1 MRLTG
6 IHIKSFRAIRDVTID
21 SVENALI
28 LVGQNNTGKST
39 ILDALRAAL
48 GDYTVTERDFNWDGS
63 NIEIALTL
71 ELTKDDLMRLCRKG
85 IISRYRRFDSWIE
98 DFLKKLP
105 SFVPTIESDAQEE
118 KVGEENQSK
127 KGNTVQAKLDHSWEL
142 GELSFCFIANKD
154 GKRRYFDGFKKNN
167 PYIEKLLPRIYSVSP
182 ERDIERLQS
191 DLLLLREDSL
201 ISKMR
206 SGCCLFDEA
215 KTCDH
220 CFSCIGY
227 LNQKKPIDLDAFEA
241 SKLLDYKLYQLNLEE
256 FSKSVNKNFK
266 KNGGQEQIIYSM
278 NRNVEQMLQVTTEIC
293 HPSERETRTLDGMG
307 QGMRS
312 IYLLSLLET
321 YTEMQEQLSSILIIE
336 EPELFLHPTLQRVA
350 GEILY
355 RLSRKNQVI
364 FSTHS
369 PNLLANFNS
378 REIRQV
384 VLDKKGL
391 SVVRDHTDISVILDD
406 LGYTATDL
414 MNVNFVFIVE
424 GKQDKS
430 RLPLL
435 LRRYYSEI
443 YDKEGNLSR
452 VAIITTNSCTNIKTY
467 ANLKYMNQVYLKDQF
482 LMIRDGDGKDRNK
495 LVRQL
500 CNYYEEAGKRDVDHL
515 PKVRPENVLVLKYY
529 SFENYFFNPSIM
541 AKLGI
546 VKSEESFYKT
556 FYEKWREYLSRLS
569 SGQKLIC
576 VIGHDLR
583 GPEDVKAHMEEI
595 RTYMRGH
602 NLYDCFYGRFKKE
615 ENELLSR
622 YIELAPR
629 EDFSDILDAIDR
641 FVFFESRRQ

>member
-48 GDYTVTERDFNWDGS
+48 GDYKVTEKDFSWDGG

-85 IISRYRRFDSWIE
+85 IISRYRRFDSWLE
-98 DFLKKLP
+98 DFQKKLP
-105 SFVPTIESDAQEE
+105 SFAPVKEE
-118 KVGEENQSK
+118 AEGENKNSK
-127 KGNTVQAKLDHSWEL
+127 SADWEH
-142 GELSFCFIANKD
+142 GELSFCFIQNND
-154 GKRRYFDGFKKNN
+154 GRKRYFDGFKKNN
-167 PYIEKLLPRIYSVSP
+167 PYVEKLLPRIYSVSP

-191 DLLLLREDSL
+191 DLLLLREDAL

-220 CFSCIGY
+220 CFLCIGY
-227 LNQKKPIDLDAFEA
+227 INQKKPVDLDAFEA

-256 FSKSVNKNFK
+256 FSKSVNQNFK
-266 KNGGQEQIIYSM
+266 KNGGQERIVYSM

-293 HPSERETRTLDGMG
+293 HPTQKETRTLDGMG

-321 YTEMQEQLSSILIIE
+321 YTEMQEQLSSILMIE

-364 FSTHS
+364 FTTHS

-384 VLDKKGL
+384 VLDKEGR
-391 SVVRDHTDISVILDD
+391 SIVREHTDISVILDD

-430 RLPLL
+430 RLPML

-500 CNYYEEAGKRDVDHL
+500 CSYYEEAGKRDVDHL

-529 SFENYFFNPSIM
+529 SFENYFFNPKIM
-541 AKLGI
+541 AQLG
-546 VKSEESFYKT
+546 VVESEESFYQT
-556 FYEKWREYLSRLS
+556 FYEKWCEYLSKLS
-569 SGQKLIC
+569 SGQKLIG
-576 VIGHDLR
+576 ILGHDLT
-583 GPEDVKAHMEEI
+583 GPEDVKTHMEEI
-595 RTYMRGH
+595 RIYMRGH
-602 NLYDCFYGRFKKE
+602 NLFDCFYGHFKKQ

-622 YIELAPR
+622 YVKLAPR
-629 EDFSDILDAIDR
+629 EDFADILDAIDR
-641 FVFFESRRQ
+641 FVYFESRKKIILGE

>member
-6 IHIKSFRAIRDVTID
+6 IHIKSFRAIRDVTIN
-21 SVENALI
+21 SVEDALI

-48 GDYTVTERDFNWDGS
+48 GDYTVTERDFGWDGS

-85 IISRYRRFDSWIE
+85 IISRYRRFDSWLD
-98 DFLKKLP
+98 DFLKRLP
-105 SFVPTIESDAQEE
+105 SFVSTTELSAQEE
-118 KVGEENQSK
+118 KVGEASATQ
-127 KGNTVQAKLDHSWEL
+127 LRRDDSWES

-154 GKRRYFDGFKKNN
+154 GKKRYFDGFKKNN

-191 DLLLLREDSL
+191 DLLLLREDAL

-227 LNQKKPIDLDAFEA
+227 INQKKPIDLDAFEV

-266 KNGGQEQIIYSM
+266 KNGGQEEIIYSM
-278 NRNVEQMLQVTTEIC
+278 NRNVEQMLQVTTEIS
-293 HPSERETRTLDGMG
+293 HPEERRTCTLDGMG

-384 VLDKKGL
+384 VLDKKGN
-391 SVVRDHTDISVILDD
+391 SIIRDRTDISVILDD

-430 RLPLL
+430 RLPIL

-529 SFENYFFNPSIM
+529 SFENYFFNPKIM
-541 AKLGI
+541 AKLG
-546 VKSEESFYKT
+546 VVESEESFYKI

-569 SGQKLIC
+569 SGQKLIR
-576 VIGHDLR
+576 VIGHDLT

-595 RTYMRGH
+595 KTYMRGH

-629 EDFSDILDAIDR
+629 EDFADILDAIDR

>member
-39 ILDALRAAL
+39 IIDALRVAF
-48 GDYTVTERDFNWDGS
+48 GDIAITKKDFNWDGG

-71 ELTKDDLMRLCRKG
+71 ELTKDDLKRLCRRG
-85 IISRYRRFDSWIE
+85 IISRYRKFDSWFE
-98 DFLKKLP
+98 DFQKKLP
-105 SFVPTIESDAQEE
+105 SFVPMFETDGESINER
-118 KVGEENQSK
+118 
-127 KGNTVQAKLDHSWEL
+127 

-154 GKRRYFDGFKKNN
+154 GRKRYFDGFKKNN

-191 DLLLLREDSL
+191 DLLLLREDAL

-206 SGCCLFDEA
+206 SGCCLFEEA

-227 LNQKKPIDLDAFEA
+227 INQKKPIELDAFEA
-241 SKLLDYKLYQLNLEE
+241 SKLLDYKLYQINLEE
-256 FSKSVNKNFK
+256 FSKSVNENFK
-266 KNGGQEQIIYSM
+266 KNGGQDEIVYSM
-278 NRNVEQMLQVTTEIC
+278 NRNVEQMLQVTTEIGSKTQRQT
-293 HPSERETRTLDGMG
+293 HTLSEMG
-307 QGMRS
+307 EGMRS

-321 YTEMQEQLSSILIIE
+321 YTEMQEQLSSILMIE

-355 RLSRKNQVI
+355 RLSRKNQVV
-364 FSTHS
+364 FTTHS

-384 VLDKKGL
+384 VLDKQGR
-391 SVVRDHTDISVILDD
+391 SIVRDNTDISVILDD

-435 LRRYYSEI
+435 LKKYYSEI
-443 YDKEGNLSR
+443 YDQEGKLYR
-452 VAIITTNSCTNIKTY
+452 IAVITTNSCTNIKTY
-467 ANLKYMNQVYLKDQF
+467 ANLKYMNQIYLKDNF
-482 LMIRDGDGKDRNK
+482 LMIRDGDGKDAEELK
-495 LVRQL
+495 QQL
-500 CNYYEEAGKRDVDHL
+500 CRYYEERNLEDADKL
-515 PKVRPENVLVLKYY
+515 PRIREKNVLILKYY
-529 SFENYFFNPSIM
+529 SFENYFLNPDVM
-541 AKLGI
+541 VRLGI
-546 VKSEESFYKT
+546 LDSEKQ
-556 FYEKWREYLSRLS
+556 FYEVLLEKWKEYLHKLR
-569 SGQKLIC
+569 SGRKLQE
-576 VIGHDLR
+576 VIGKNLETVD
-583 GPEDVKAHMEEI
+583 DIKTYMEEI
-595 RTYMRGH
+595 KIYVRGH
-602 NLYDCFYGRFKKE
+602 NLYDIFYGRYKE
-615 ENELLSR
+615 GEKELLEH
-622 YIELAPR
+622 YIDLAPR
-629 EDFSDILDAIDR
+629 EDFKDILDSIER
-641 FVFFESRRQ
+641 FIYFESRRKEVL

>member
-39 ILDALRAAL
+39 IIDALRVAL
-48 GDYTVTERDFNWDGS
+48 GDIAITKKDFNWDGG

-71 ELTKDDLMRLCRKG
+71 ELTKDDLKRLCRRG
-85 IISRYRRFDSWIE
+85 IISRYRKFDSWFE
-98 DFLKKLP
+98 DFQKKLP
-105 SFVPTIESDAQEE
+105 SFVPMFETDGESINER
-118 KVGEENQSK
+118 
-127 KGNTVQAKLDHSWEL
+127 
-142 GELSFCFIANKD
+142 GELSFCFIANID
-154 GKRRYFDGFKKNN
+154 GRKRYFDGFKKNN

-191 DLLLLREDSL
+191 DLLLLREDAL

-206 SGCCLFDEA
+206 SGCCLFEEA

-227 LNQKKPIDLDAFEA
+227 INQKKPIELDAFEA

-256 FSKSVNKNFK
+256 FSKSVNENFK
-266 KNGGQEQIIYSM
+266 KNGGQDEIVYSM
-278 NRNVEQMLQVTTEIC
+278 NRNVEQMLQVTTEIGSKTQRQT
-293 HPSERETRTLDGMG
+293 HTLSEMG
-307 QGMRS
+307 EGMRS

-321 YTEMQEQLSSILIIE
+321 YTEMQEQLSSILMIE

-355 RLSRKNQVI
+355 RLSRKNQVV
-364 FSTHS
+364 FTTHS

-384 VLDKKGL
+384 VLDKQGR
-391 SVVRDHTDISVILDD
+391 SIVRDNTDISVILDD

-424 GKQDKS
+424 GKQDKN
-430 RLPLL
+430 RLPILL
-435 LRRYYSEI
+435 KRYYSEI
-443 YDKEGNLSR
+443 YDKDGNLSR
-452 VAIITTNSCTNIKTY
+452 IAIITTNSCTNIKTY

-482 LMIRDGDGKDRNK
+482 LMIRDGDGKDRRK
-495 LVRQL
+495 LISQL

-515 PKVRPENVLVLKYY
+515 PKVRPQNVLVLKYY
-529 SFENYFFNPSIM
+529 SFENYFFNPKIM
-541 AKLGI
+541 AQLG
-546 VKSEESFYKT
+546 VVESENAFYQI
-556 FYEKWREYLSRLS
+556 FYEKWQEYLSRLS
-569 SGQKLIC
+569 SGQKLIS
-576 VIGHDLR
+576 VIGHDLT

-595 RTYMRGH
+595 RIYMRGH
-602 NLYDCFYGRFKKE
+602 NMFDCFYGRFKKE

-622 YIELAPR
+622 YVALAPR
-629 EDFSDILDAIDR
+629 EEFADILDAIDS
-641 FVFFESRRQ
+641 FVYFESRKV